1 MMKKIFGLASALV
14 MAAALPLVQ
23 PALAQAIDSDAA
35 IEAYKAVLQDKM
47 TFYCTNAKKNYKLSE
62 YDYWNDEEKLPLTV
76 VRFAVI
82 DMNGDGA
89 PEVVLELTSGFD
101 GAYEVLHYENDMV
114 YGFNHSYRAI
124 NDLTS
129 DGIYGGSSGAADGG
143 YYKASI
149 KKDTYKTEALG
160 YSQTEADGSVS
171 YYVGTSKVT
180 ESQYE
185 EFQEKMWA
193 HARQLPAAW
202 MDFTDE
208 EIAGIRW

>member
-1 MMKKIFGLASALV
+1 MSSG
-14 MAAALPLVQ
+14 Q
-23 PALAQAIDSDAA
+23 PASAQAIDSDAA

-47 TFYCTNAKKNYKLSE
+47 TFYCTNDKKNYKLSE
-62 YDYWNDEEKLPLTV
+62 YDYWNDEEKLPLKV

-89 PEVVLELTSGFD
+89 PEVVLELTTGFD

-124 NDLTS
+124 SDLTS
-129 DGIYGGSSGAADGG
+129 DGIYGGSSGANDSG
-143 YYKASI
+143 YYKKVSI
-149 KKDTYKTEALG
+149 NKDTYREEALG
-160 YSQTEADGSVS
+160 YSQTEADGSIS

-193 HARQLPAAW
+193 YARQYPAAW

-208 EIAGIRW
+208 EIASIRW